1 MRGPNRILKQKEASL
16 CALKKEFEIHQKMEE
31 EVYETFGE
39 LFLDISSCQIIDAW
53 RNCKGSRSVGAWEQ
67 DDRKRSFVCSS
78 TLTSRSP
85 FASRRRNEVH
95 WTGCSWE
102 GEREK
107 FFASCSEVGG
117 FKLLQK
123 R

>member
-1 MRGPNRILKQKEASL
+1 MRGLNRILKQNEASL
-16 CALKKEFEIHQKMEE
+16 CALKKDSDIYQKMEE

-67 DDRKRSFVCSS
+67 DDRERSFVCSS

-85 FASRRRNEVH
+85 FASRRRNEVRR
-95 WTGCSWE
+95 TGCSWE
-102 GEREK
+102 REK
-107 FFASCSEVGG
+107 EV
-117 FKLLQK
+117 FCIMQ
-123 R
+123 RS